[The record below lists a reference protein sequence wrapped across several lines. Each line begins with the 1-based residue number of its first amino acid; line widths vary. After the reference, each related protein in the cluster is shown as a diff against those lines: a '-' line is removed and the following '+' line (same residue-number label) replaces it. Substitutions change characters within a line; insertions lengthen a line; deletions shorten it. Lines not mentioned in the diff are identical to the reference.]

1 MLANLKISNIAIIKE
16 AVIDFGNGLNV
27 LTGET
32 GAGKSIIID
41 AINAV
46 LGERTS
52 RELIRTGTDFAEVC
66 ALFRNINN
74 SVINVLTEIGIQ
86 PEEDSTLLITRKMFA
101 DGKNVCK
108 VNGQSVTV
116 SMLKKIGQ
124 TLINIHGQ
132 LDNQNLLNEE
142 HHVSYIDAFSGNE
155 LTKEEYVT
163 AYNSF
168 KEAERKYK
176 SFVNNESEKARKI
189 DILTYQ
195 TEEIEAADI
204 KTGEYADLIKRRS
217 FLQNAETLIE
227 LVSSA
232 LSAIQGEDGENGADS
247 LVSFASSSL
256 QKAADYDDTLKTV
269 SETLTDISYSLADC
283 ASELNSFLFS
293 ADIDPKELDLV
304 EERISVLE
312 SIFKKY
318 GETEEDVLEY
328 LQNAQ
333 KELEEITFSDKIKE
347 NLKAEADEKEKQMLR
362 CAEKLSETRKR
373 ASEMFIKTV
382 ASELE
387 FLKMPSIVFKVV
399 QNKVECNENGQDEIY
414 FMISANAGEEPKAL
428 SKIASGGELSRIM
441 LAIKNVLASND
452 EIQTLIFDEIDTGVS
467 GRTAQKIGIKL
478 KEVSFDRQVLCVT
491 HLAQI
496 ASFADSHYL
505 ISKSEH
511 DNKTFTNVKILSDS
525 ERIDELSRIIGG
537 INSTDISKKAAE
549 ELIVNAKNYF
559 VDKKQN

>member
-74 SVINVLTEIGIQ
+74 SVINVLTEIGIR

-347 NLKAEADEKEKQMLR
+347 NLKAEADEKEKQMFR
-362 CAEKLSETRKR
+362 CAEALSETRKR

-382 ASELE
+382 ENELE
-387 FLKMPSIVFKVV
+387 FLEMPSIVFKVV

-511 DNKTFTNVKILSDS
+511 DNKTFTNVKILLDS

-537 INSTDISKKAAE
+537 IKSTDISKKAAE

-559 VDKKQN
+559 VDKK